1 MGAKKAAEGLKTAL
15 RQNLAKTES
24 PIKISLQSQPKT
36 SPAFKP
42 GLNQIQPLPTF
53 RSEPPLSNYLSFSLF
68 TYFPITFR
76 FVGHICDRL
85 NLYL

>member
-53 RSEPPLSNYLSFSLF
+53 RSEPPLSNYLFFSLF
-68 TYFPITFR
+68 PYFSITFR
-76 FVGHICDRL
+76 FVGHIFLDF
-85 NLYL
+85 